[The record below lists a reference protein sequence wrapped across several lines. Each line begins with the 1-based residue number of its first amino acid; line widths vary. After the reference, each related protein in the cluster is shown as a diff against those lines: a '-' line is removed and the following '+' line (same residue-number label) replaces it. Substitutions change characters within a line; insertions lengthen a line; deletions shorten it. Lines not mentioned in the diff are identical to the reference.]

1 MQIREISLK
10 ELETVYTI
18 INELYPDLTYKE
30 FEDLIYDMRHMNY
43 QMFGVFQRESLITF
57 AGVVIQTTFAHKR
70 HLKVLD
76 FKTSSLYNNT
86 KYDKI
91 MKDYIADYAKVAM
104 CEMVKYED

>member
-57 AGVVIQTTFAHKR
+57 AGVVVQTTFANKR
-70 HLKVLD
+70 HIRVLD
-76 FKTSSLYNNT
+76 FKTSSLYDKV